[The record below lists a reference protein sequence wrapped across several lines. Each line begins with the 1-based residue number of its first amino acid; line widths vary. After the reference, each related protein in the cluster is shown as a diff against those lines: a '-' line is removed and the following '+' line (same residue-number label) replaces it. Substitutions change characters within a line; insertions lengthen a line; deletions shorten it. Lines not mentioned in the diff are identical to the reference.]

1 MSLESTTGG
10 DLSQQLASAKVR
22 EKEAKEKSAEAQRD
36 AEKAETKSLAAQEKL
51 TTARARVATAEAKV
65 SKAKSNPTKKD
76 KDELKNAKRALALA
90 EAKATDAA
98 ENHLKLSVASKKAAK
113 MAETASKDVLHL
125 EELSAA
131 AKVTIALA
139 NANLASAKA
148 SAAAAEAVV
157 AVSENK
163 VLEAHVQATGEATAI
178 KPNVKRPAKVK
189 PVPLPIIVNPWI
201 FRASVNRPKTWSIS
215 RTLSS
220 SGSELPPDI
229 ITIEGIQRTSWE
241 LCI

>member
-1 MSLESTTGG
+1 MMFTI
-10 DLSQQLASAKVR
+10 
-22 EKEAKEKSAEAQRD
+22 
-36 AEKAETKSLAAQEKL
+36 
-51 TTARARVATAEAKV
+51 
-65 SKAKSNPTKKD
+65 
-76 KDELKNAKRALALA
+76 KNAKRSLALA

-163 VLEAHVQATGEATAI
+163 VLEAQVQATGEATAI

-189 PVPLPIIVNPWI
+189 PVPLPIIVNPM
-201 FRASVNRPKTWSIS
+201 
-215 RTLSS
+215 
-220 SGSELPPDI
+220 DI
-229 ITIEGIQRTSWE
+229 PRLRQQAEDLEHLADIVLERFRTSP
-241 LCI
+241 